1 MSAAAGEKGIL
12 INDHICRLGPRI
24 DEQVDFMDLIRL
36 HGMEP
41 SVRLTDE
48 RWVDCEAAEGL
59 AQGSTLKT
67 CDEPLLRLERVFCGD
82 GKPVL
87 YSLAYYRKSNF
98 KFDYQKWKDFEDL
111 SLCEFLEIFCLRQA
125 NTTVAEL
132 DFLPGARRRG
142 PKAGAGARQHV
153 VSYGGYPLCL
163 GGDELVSGHV
173 LFHHALLP
181 LQLFRRSE

>member
-1 MSAAAGEKGIL
+1 
-12 INDHICRLGPRI
+12 
-24 DEQVDFMDLIRL
+24 MDLIRL

-67 CDEPLLRLERVFCGD
+67 CGEPLLRLERVFCGD

-132 DFLPGARRRG
+132 DFARYTEPLPKSWSWRPA
-142 PKAGAGARQHV
+142 ALCSA
-153 VSYGGYPLCL
+153 GGYSLCL
-163 GGDELVSGHV
+163 GGG
-173 LFHHALLP
+173 
-181 LQLFRRSE
+181 